1 MIWITMTTS
10 TRAYGYGLS
19 LCMSVVLV
27 LAPTYVGA
35 ATGTSSQTD
44 QESLAAFVGDFEFI
58 GGEEQRRGVLDAI
71 EVTVASIAAG
81 VQDIA
86 RKRLRPPNEIP
97 EHVRIAIDGK
107 FSTVALDKRTIRT
120 QMNGTKA
127 AAWTN
132 AKGRRVRVWH
142 RLSGNRLVE
151 KMVGV
156 GGSRK
161 NVYRLSA
168 DGSKLYLD
176 VTMASPLL
184 PRSVKYRLTYRR
196 R

>member
-1 MIWITMTTS
+1 
-10 TRAYGYGLS
+10 
-19 LCMSVVLV
+19 MSVALV
-27 LAPTYVGA
+27 LAPTSAVA
-35 ATGTSSQTD
+35 ATGASSQAEQDLLTTFAG
-44 QESLAAFVGDFEFI
+44 EFEFVG
-58 GGEEQRRGVLDAI
+58 GEQQRQGVLDAI
-71 EVTVASIAAG
+71 EFAVAAIAAG

-86 RKRLRPPNEIP
+86 RKRLRPPNEVP
-97 EHVRIAIDGK
+97 ERVRIAIDGQY
-107 FSTVALDKRTIRT
+107 STVALDERTIRT
-120 QMNGTKA
+120 EVNGSKP

-132 AKGRRVRVWH
+132 GSGRRVRVWH
-142 RLSGNRLVE
+142 QLAGKRLVE